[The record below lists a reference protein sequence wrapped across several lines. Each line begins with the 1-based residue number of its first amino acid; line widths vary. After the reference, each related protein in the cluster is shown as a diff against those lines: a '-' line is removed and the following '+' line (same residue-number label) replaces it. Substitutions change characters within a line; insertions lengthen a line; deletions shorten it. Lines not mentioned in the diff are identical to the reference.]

1 MSKGLR
7 TYLPFKLRT
16 MDFLE
21 TSGTDYPLTQHRVPE
36 INGVLSYAAVEK
48 NQNTHHRVVLYVR
61 ALF

>member
-1 MSKGLR
+1 
-7 TYLPFKLRT
+7 